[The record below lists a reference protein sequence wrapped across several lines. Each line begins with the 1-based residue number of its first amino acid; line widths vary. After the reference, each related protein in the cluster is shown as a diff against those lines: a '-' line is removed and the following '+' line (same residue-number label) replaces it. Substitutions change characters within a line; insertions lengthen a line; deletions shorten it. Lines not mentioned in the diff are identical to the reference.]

1 MAWAPLIGPERYDSE
16 STRAVGYDFL
26 EPTLLQ
32 SLAAGVG
39 EELADYGPTGAVM
52 RVQQMEEALGAPVQT
67 YGNRIDNLVIR
78 PRTPVSKEQWEGSA
92 DFRPGLTYF
101 DGMTAEAAKV
111 LAERF
116 DIRAKRS
123 DVLNRTEGVAV
134 NSAVFAARFASQ
146 LVDPIGLAAN
156 FVPVVSQARYARLLA
171 QLGRPGAR
179 AVTGLVEG
187 AVGNALLEPLIYSA
201 AQRDQL
207 DYDMVDSLANVG
219 MGAVFGAGLR
229 TVGGAV
235 VDALARRGGRAVAA
249 AADTAITQAAMGRE
263 IDVAPVLRAEDARP
277 QPAAGI
283 TGTEVPGSSRQ
294 FPADAEPEAAAP
306 TQFRDGGSVF
316 VKPIVDSQGKRV
328 GTISGSVSGDT
339 FRVYNSG
346 IDDPAAMGKGYGIR
360 SYVALLNEV
369 LASGKKLVS
378 DAEVTA
384 DAARVY
390 DGLKRRGYAVKRAET
405 AKFSEETGK
414 WTNGRAPVFEVTGKA
429 EADPTARLLEERR
442 AAEREQV
449 RQAREYLRRGRE
461 EDASRPM
468 TFAQRRVEATK
479 ALEDAYPSREIQMQ
493 AADRSGGFFA
503 PTGKSV
509 TRKGP
514 MDLATFVRVIGGV
527 RDDAGELR
535 GIDTKPRAVQ
545 FAKGEGFI
553 GGLIKKDGL
562 TLEAAT
568 RAAADAGYIGRTVES
583 ANEYGE
589 RGISSTASTDEFVQ
603 ALERTIAAGDSMEGR
618 VFGVDDDGP
627 VQDYIRTMR
636 EIDEEE
642 AFSPAGADRWM
653 PLRDEDLAAD
663 EEMGFDP
670 IDLEGADDPEALWRE
685 EMERE
690 AAMKA
695 EPAEQPATRPAAE
708 GEPKPLTPEQQ
719 IELDAENYRAGIQAA
734 AACMGRAL

>member
-1 MAWAPLIGPERYDSE
+1 MALAAGEGKAQLGGGWAPLIGPERYDSE
-16 STRAVGYDFL
+16 GTRAVGYDFL
-26 EPTLLQ
+26 DPTVLQ
-32 SLAAGVG
+32 SLTAGVA
-39 EELADYGPTGAVM
+39 EEFTDYGPTGAIL
-52 RVQQMEEALGAPVQT
+52 RTQAMEEALGAPLQT
-67 YGNRIDNLVIR
+67 YGNRTDNLEMR
-78 PRTPVSKEQWEGSA
+78 PRTPVTEEQWKGGADYREGLS
-92 DFRPGLTYF
+92 YF

-116 DIRAKRS
+116 DIRAKRT
-123 DVLNRTEGVAV
+123 DVLNRTEGIAV

-146 LVDPIGLAAN
+146 LVDPIGMAAN
-156 FVPVVSQARYARLLA
+156 FVPVVSQARYARLLG

-219 MGAVFGAGLR
+219 MGAVFGAGVR

-249 AADTAITQAAMGRE
+249 AADTAITQATMGRE
-263 IDVAPVLRAEDARP
+263 IDVAPVLRAADDTFERNFGGGRRTGFEGGPTPEAVRAALGLE
-277 QPAAGI
+277 PAAR
-283 TGTEVPGSSRQ
+283 T
-294 FPADAEPEAAAP
+294 D
-306 TQFRDGGSVF
+306 
-316 VKPIVDSQGKRV
+316 
-328 GTISGSVSGDT
+328 
-339 FRVYNSG
+339 
-346 IDDPAAMGKGYGIR
+346 
-360 SYVALLNEV
+360 
-369 LASGKKLVS
+369 
-378 DAEVTA
+378 
-384 DAARVY
+384 
-390 DGLKRRGYAVKRAET
+390 
-405 AKFSEETGK
+405 
-414 WTNGRAPVFEVTGKA
+414 
-429 EADPTARLLEERR
+429 DPTARLLAERQ
-442 AAEREQV
+442 ASEREQV
-449 RQAREYLRRGRE
+449 RKAREYLRRGQE
-461 EDASRPM
+461 EDATRPQ
-468 TFAQRRVEATK
+468 TFPQRKAAAQA
-479 ALEDAYPSREIQMQ
+479 ALLDAYPTREIQLQ
-493 AADRSGGFFA
+493 AADRSGGFSA
-503 PTGKSV
+503 PTGKTV

-535 GIDTKPRAVQ
+535 GIDAKPRSVQ

-562 TLEAAT
+562 TLEAAA
-568 RAAADAGYIGRTVES
+568 RKAAEAGYIGRAFEEGDAVSGRGTV
-583 ANEYGE
+583 YQG
-589 RGISSTASTDEFVQ
+589 GTDEFVE

-627 VQDYIRTMR
+627 VQDFARTMR

-642 AFSPAGADRWM
+642 AFSPAGSDRWM
-653 PLRDEDLAAD
+653 PLREEDLAAD

-690 AAMKA
+690 AAMKG
-695 EPAEQPATRPAAE
+695 EQPDTRPAAE

-719 IELDAENYRAGIQAA
+719 IELDAQNYRAGIQAA
-734 AACMGRAL
+734 AVCMGRAL